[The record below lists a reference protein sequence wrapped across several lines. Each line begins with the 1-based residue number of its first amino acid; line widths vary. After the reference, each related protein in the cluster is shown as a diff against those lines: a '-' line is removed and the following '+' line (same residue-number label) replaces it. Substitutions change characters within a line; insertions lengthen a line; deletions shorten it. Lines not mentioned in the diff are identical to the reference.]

1 MKVILSI
8 KPRFAEAILNG
19 EKLFEYR
26 KQIFKRDVSTV
37 IIYESSPVCRI
48 VGEFEIEDIL
58 VGEPDVIWHKTRAH
72 SGIDKVFFDMYFSK
86 KNRAYAIKVANV
98 VRYNAPLEFESM
110 ANSSHPPQSFMYIRD
125 ELKER

>member
-8 KPRFAEAILNG
+8 KPRFAEAIFNG

-37 IIYESSPVCRI
+37 VIYESSPVCRI

-58 VGEPDVIWHKTRAH
+58 VGEPEVIWHKTQDY
-72 SGIDKVFFDMYFSK
+72 SGIDKVFFDTYFSK
-86 KNRAYAIKVANV
+86 KKRAYAIKITNV
-98 VRYNAPLEFESM
+98 VRYNAPLEIASM
-110 ANSSHPPQSFMYIRD
+110 ASSSHPPQSFMYIRD

>member
-37 IIYESSPVCRI
+37 VIYESSPVCRI

-58 VGEPDVIWHKTRAH
+58 VDEPDAIWHKTQDY

-86 KNRAYAIKVANV
+86 KKRAYAIKVANV
-98 VRYNAPLEFESM
+98 VRYDAPLEFESM